1 MSLEE
6 FDLDDVLSEDMDT
19 SGKPKRV
26 VKRLDY
32 FNLSHQGLSY
42 SRSLDLH
49 RCPRRFELNSKY
61 RLFPRK
67 ESVTFAYGHAVGAG
81 VQQTLAGKSLNQVI
95 LATMME
101 YDFPV
106 DKLGEASE
114 IMADKSLWHAL
125 LFVRRFHNMYHAGY
139 FTHLAGWELAQF
151 DGEDG
156 VKIPGI
162 ELTFVIDLGDGFTY
176 EGHID
181 LVLYNPKRNRYL
193 VVELK
198 TNGGNTIREEQ
209 YENSA
214 QTLGYG
220 AVIDVI
226 AQNIAASASFD
237 VLYIIAKSRSQEY
250 LPFLFTKTPAD
261 KARWLYELTIDK
273 STVEYYETI
282 GHYPL
287 RGEACFDY
295 FRPCSHYNWCKED
308 TATLEARQLAV
319 AVHDTVLYQQMDKP
333 TFFFSLQ
340 DLIDRQHQITQHLD
354 TNAESEVDML
364 IDIKLMN

>member
-1 MSLEE
+1 MSEE
-6 FDLDDVLSEDMDT
+6 FDLDDFLGADLDT
-19 SGKPKRV
+19 TMATKRQ

-32 FNLSHQGLSY
+32 YNLSETGLSY

-61 RLFPRK
+61 RLFARK

-81 VQQTLAGKSLNQVI
+81 VQYTLAGKPLNYVI
-95 LATMME
+95 LQTMMQ

-106 DKLGEASE
+106 DKLGDVGE

-125 LFVRRFHNMYHAGY
+125 LFVRHFYATYHNGG
-139 FTHLAGWELAQF
+139 FEHLAGWELAKF
-151 DGEDG
+151 TAEDG
-156 VKIPGI
+156 TTIDGI

-181 LVLYNPKRNRYL
+181 VVLYHPKRNRYL

-198 TNGGNTIREEQ
+198 TNGGNRVHEEQ

-214 QTLGYG
+214 QAVGYG

-226 AQNIAASASFD
+226 AKNLKASSSFD
-237 VLYIIAKSRSQEY
+237 VLYIIAKSRTQEY
-250 LPFLFTKTPAD
+250 KSFLFTKLPAD
-261 KARWLYELTIDK
+261 KSRWLFELTMDK
-273 STVEYYETI
+273 QMVTYYEAV

-295 FRPCSHYNWCKED
+295 YRPCNHYDWCKD
-308 TATLEARQLAV
+308 DHATLHARHV
-319 AVHDTVLYQQMDKP
+319 AAANYDTVLYQKMEKP

-340 DLIDRQHQITQHLD
+340 DLITRQQQITDALVSG
-354 TNAESEVDML
+354 NSEMEVEML
-364 IDIKLMN
+364 LDIKNV

>member
-1 MSLEE
+1 MSITDFEI
-6 FDLDDVLSEDMDT
+6 DDVLNEDMTD
-19 SGKPKRV
+19 SGKPKRT

-32 FNLSHQGLSY
+32 YNRSYTGLSY
-42 SRSLDLH
+42 SRSMDLH
-49 RCPRRFELNSKY
+49 RCPRKFELNSKY
-61 RLFPRK
+61 QLFPRK

-81 VQQTLAGKSLNQVI
+81 VQRTLAGDSLNKTI
-95 LATMME
+95 LATMLE

-125 LFVRRFHNMYHAGY
+125 LFVRRFHTMYHAGY
-139 FTHLAGWELAQF
+139 FSHLAGWEVAKF
-151 DGEDG
+151 EVDGQTILG
-156 VKIPGI
+156 V
-162 ELTFVIDLGDGFTY
+162 ELTFVIDLGDGFTH

-181 LVLYNPKRNRYL
+181 IVLYHPVRNRYL

-198 TNGGNTIREEQ
+198 TNGGNVVREEQ

-214 QTLGYG
+214 QAVGYG

-226 AQNIAASASFD
+226 AHNMAASSSFD
-237 VLYIIAKSRSQEY
+237 VLYIVAKSRTQEY
-250 LPFLFTKTPAD
+250 LPMLFTKTPAD

-273 STVEYYETI
+273 SMVEYYEQI

-295 FRPCSHYNWCKED
+295 YRPCSHYHWCKED

-319 AVHDTVLYQQMDKP
+319 AVHDTVLYSKMETP

-340 DLIDRQHQITQHLD
+340 QLIDRQHQITQILQ
-354 TNAESEVDML
+354 TNSESEVDML